1 MFKKFID
8 KIIKKYFDYDIVGD
22 YYDTKGDGRYYHKCI
37 RKYYLKCLK
46 RKRKKGGHR

>member
-22 YYDTKGDGRYYHKCI
+22 YYDTSGDGRYTHKYI
-37 RKYYLKCLK
+37 RKYYLKCLRRK
-46 RKRKKGGHR
+46 RKRGSHK

>member
-1 MFKKFID
+1 MFKEFIN

-22 YYDTKGDGRYYHKCI
+22 YYDTKGDGRYTHKYI

-46 RKRKKGGHR
+46 RKRKRGSRR